1 MAQEI
6 AGIARNSCPLCGEL
20 TRVPAVKVLFRRSN
34 AFRCSACDG
43 WIIAAERTT
52 VMSGVGGLLGMSA
65 GIWVYFQIL
74 GWLQLIGSYPVKSAW
89 FASFLVVLPVVLG
102 LGAYVACAIPFGRW
116 MLQLEPVLSARLR
129 RNSGG

>member
-1 MAQEI
+1 MARDI

-20 TRVPAVKVLFRRSN
+20 TQVPAVKVLFRRSN

-52 VMSGVGGLLGMSA
+52 VMSGVGGLLGMAA
-65 GIWVYFQIL
+65 GIWLYFQIIA
-74 GWLQLIGSYPVKSAW
+74 WLQRTGSYPVKSTW

-102 LGAYVACAIPFGRW
+102 LGAYVVCAIPFGRW
-116 MLQLEPVLSARLR
+116 NLQLEPALGARLR
-129 RNSGG
+129 RSSGV